1 MPKPKK
7 HRLKALG
14 SGGVSKYK
22 LQTQLA
28 SMQATQNKGG
38 LFADIAVNA
47 AAADHSKDEPE
58 MIQQNASSAEFSIF
72 NSYQGDENP
81 QDRFRLLK
89 EGKNVKELFTQ
100 STAVIENG
108 MIKNLSA
115 QLSQPLNLGNS
126 TSKYVQDLLDSFQDD
141 ESQQRRPNS
150 HEDSMSKGSVEKTTL
165 LEVANRLK
173 SPFDSIES
181 K

>member
-28 SMQATQNKGG
+28 SMQATHQAGG
-38 LFADIAVNA
+38 LFADMAVNN
-47 AAADHSKDEPE
+47 AADHNNNNSKDEPE
-58 MIQQNASSAEFSIF
+58 MHQVASSAEFSIW

-81 QDRFRLLK
+81 RDRFRLLK
-89 EGKNVKELFTQ
+89 EGKNVKEQFQQ
-100 STAVIENG
+100 STAVIQNG

-115 QLSQPLNLGNS
+115 
-126 TSKYVQDLLDSFQDD
+126 
-141 ESQQRRPNS
+141 
-150 HEDSMSKGSVEKTTL
+150 
-165 LEVANRLK
+165 
-173 SPFDSIES
+173 
-181 K
+181 

>member
-72 NSYQGDENP
+72 NSY
-81 QDRFRLLK
+81 
-89 EGKNVKELFTQ
+89 
-100 STAVIENG
+100 
-108 MIKNLSA
+108 
-115 QLSQPLNLGNS
+115 
-126 TSKYVQDLLDSFQDD
+126 
-141 ESQQRRPNS
+141 
-150 HEDSMSKGSVEKTTL
+150 
-165 LEVANRLK
+165 
-173 SPFDSIES
+173 
-181 K
+181 